1 MVGYSVEILESS
13 KELTG
18 KQKIQVKDTTDC
30 IKLDVATK
38 EAPVTIDVDYY
49 VALLIHNEHS
59 DDKEYKNY
67 IIVDK
72 NGTRYSTGSES
83 FWSTF
88 VGIYEDMSEET
99 EPWQIKVYRMPS
111 KNRPG
116 KDFITCSVI

>member
-111 KNRPG
+111 NNRPG

>member
-1 MVGYSVEILESS
+1 MVGYSVEITESS

-30 IKLDVATK
+30 VKLDVATK

>member
-1 MVGYSVEILESS
+1 MVGYSVEITEAS